1 MQRNVSQQTLVR
13 HATMIASAILLA
25 ATAGCSTLEAS
36 LDHGADASSTS
47 ASGDTGILG
56 QMARDS
62 QSGG

>member
-13 HATMIASAILLA
+13 RTALIASAILLS
-25 ATAGCSTLEAS
+25 ATAACTTFDAS
-36 LDHGADASSTS
+36 LDHGADASSAPAGGT
-47 ASGDTGILG
+47 DILS